1 MTANREKT
9 VKAKSSKKK
18 TAIII
23 LAVCLVAFSV
33 GYAVTATGFGEK
45 AVEAFKLW
53 IGGERKTVDPP
64 DDGNPQEPGEEPREP
79 GEEPGEEPVEP
90 GNPEEPVNPGEEP
103 GNGNDPAVPVIY
115 GGQVLTISAA
125 EGGGGLTAAQ
135 TIQNGTLSS
144 STKQIALTFDSGWL
158 FEQTIPLLNVL
169 DQYNVTATF
178 FPRALWVKDNPDL
191 AKEIVKRGHTMG
203 NHSLTHSHM
212 KELSAQQMRHE
223 MQESTRIIQET
234 TGVKPFMFRPPYGEF
249 NQLLLEVL
257 AETGYPYSIM
267 WTVDTLDWAAGTTMN
282 IGGSQVYIDTEFII
296 NRVLNNASD
305 KGIILM
311 HIGGASTVQA
321 LPRIIEGLRNKGY
334 QMVTV
339 DKMLPAPGTN
349 AITHT
354 VKSGE
359 TLFSIAQRYGISV
372 QQIIERNQ
380 L

>member
-1 MTANREKT
+1 MTVNQEKNANSKR
-9 VKAKSSKKK
+9 SKKK

-23 LAVCLVAFSV
+23 ILAVCLMAFAAS
-33 GYAVTATGFGEK
+33 YAVSATGFGEK

-53 IGGERKTVDPP
+53 MGGERQTVTPP
-64 DDGNPQEPGEEPREP
+64 DDENPQEPGDEPGEPEDP
-79 GEEPGEEPVEP
+79 GEEPGE
-90 GNPEEPVNPGEEP
+90 PGEPREDP
-103 GNGNDPAVPVIY
+103 GNGGGPAVPKIY
-115 GGQVLTISAA
+115 IGRVLTIPAA
-125 EGGGGLTAAQ
+125 EGGGLSAAQ
-135 TIQNGTLSS
+135 VIQSGTLPS

-178 FPRALWVKDNPDL
+178 FPRALWVKDNPEL

-234 TGVKPFMFRPPYGEF
+234 TGVRPFMFRPPFGEY

-267 WTVDTLDWAAGTTMN
+267 WTIDTLDWAAGTTRN
-282 IGGSQVYIDTEFII
+282 VGGSQVYIDTDFIV

-305 KGIILM
+305 KGIVLM
-311 HIGGASTVQA
+311 HIGGGGTVQA

-334 QMVTV
+334 QMITV
-339 DKMLPAPGTN
+339 DEMLPTPGTGI
-349 AITHT
+349 ITHT

-359 TLFSIAQRYGISV
+359 TLFSIAQRYGVSV
-372 QQIIERNQ
+372 QQIIERNS

>member
-9 VKAKSSKKK
+9 VKPKSSKKK

-23 LAVCLVAFSV
+23 ILAVCLVAFTA

-53 IGGERKTVDPP
+53 IGGERQTVDPP
-64 DDGNPQEPGEEPREP
+64 DDGNPQEPGEP
-79 GEEPGEEPVEP
+79 GVPEEPG
-90 GNPEEPVNPGEEP
+90 NPGEEP
-103 GNGNDPAVPVIY
+103 GNGDDPAVPVIY
-115 GGQVLTISAA
+115 VGQVLTIPAA
-125 EGGGGLTAAQ
+125 EGGGGGLTAAQ
-135 TIQNGTLSS
+135 TIQSGTLSS

-234 TGVKPFMFRPPYGEF
+234 TGVRPFMFRPPFGEY

-267 WTVDTLDWAAGTTMN
+267 WTVDTLDWAAGTTKN
-282 IGGSQVYIDTEFII
+282 VGGSQVYIDTEFIV

-339 DKMLPAPGTN
+339 DKMLPAPGN
-349 AITHT
+349 SVITHT

-359 TLFSIAQRYGISV
+359 TLFSIAQRYGVSV
-372 QQIIERNQ
+372 QQIIERNK